1 MKLKTTPFENVDEP
15 LWAKAFAAGWHA
27 HKEYAR
33 RSEIEDMQ
41 LRSKEL
47 YQIFKTKEAIR

>member
-1 MKLKTTPFENVDEP
+1 MKLKTTPIEDDEP
-15 LWAKAFAAGWHA
+15 VWAKAFAAGWHA

-41 LRSKEL
+41 QRSKEL
-47 YQIFKTKEAIR
+47 YKIFKTKEAIR